1 LNHTILLW
9 LLFVLTGTGFEWLL
23 VNDGFTL
30 SHYQPSE
37 CRTNLKRDGDRTREL
52 AEFAAHDG
60 EMSMSGNGSTGIS
73 DIQQVVVE
81 TPRGSRNKYK
91 LDEQTGQIKL
101 SKVMPEGM
109 VFPFDFG
116 YFPGTKGEDGD
127 PLDVLVLSDE
137 PTFPGCQI
145 ACRLVGGQLAQQKD
159 KTKDVRNDR
168 IVAIAEASVLYSEVK
183 QLGDLSPFLLKQI
196 DDFFVNY
203 QRVRDIEVTPLG
215 HDGPE
220 HAKQLLE
227 KASANR

>member
-1 LNHTILLW
+1 MGCSGHETFANLCFHRVSI
-9 LLFVLTGTGFEWLL
+9 
-23 VNDGFTL
+23 NDGFTF

-37 CRTNLKRDGDRTREL
+37 DRTNLTKEVAMGLEEL
-52 AEFAAHDG
+52 AEFAAEDR
-60 EMSMSGNGSTGIS
+60 EMSMSANESIS
-73 DIQQVVVE
+73 DLQEVVIE

-91 LDEQTGQIKL
+91 MDEQTGRIKL

-137 PTFPGCQI
+137 PTFPGCQV
-145 ACRLVGGQLAQQKD
+145 ACRLVGVMLARQKE
-159 KTKDVRNDR
+159 KIKEVRNDR

-183 QLGDLSPFLLKQI
+183 QLGDLSPVLLKQI

-215 HDGPE
+215 HDGPDR
-220 HAKQLLE
+220 AKQLLE
-227 KASANR
+227 RASAKR